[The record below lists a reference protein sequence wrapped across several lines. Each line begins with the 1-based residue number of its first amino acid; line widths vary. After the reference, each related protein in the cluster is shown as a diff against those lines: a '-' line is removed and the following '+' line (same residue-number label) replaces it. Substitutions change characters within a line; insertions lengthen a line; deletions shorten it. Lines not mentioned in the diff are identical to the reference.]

1 MKTINYKY
9 SVATFCVIGLLL
21 FISGQSWGAGW
32 CGEDACNAENR
43 GGNGSSEGSQSSSSS
58 GGIDYG
64 KAAAIGA
71 GAALLFDLLQN
82 SNSSSSSTPS
92 YQDNAEI
99 QRLAE
104 EQRQRQ
110 QKEEEDRFHRAAQE
124 ILNDELYKK
133 SFPDGLGNKKHDRE
147 NEAALQQAMQNCPY
161 DATALPSIMT
171 NEGKDGME
179 QAIIDLIDNGGGT
192 ANAMAMLAAQKTK
205 YLAGMREA
213 EKTAKSTF
221 GGQGTGA
228 AFGDPLAYNCPEGDK
243 AYCSANHMYWMSK
256 DGLALTDYQIKAL
269 NCYRKNGVN

>member
-21 FISGQSWGAGW
+21 FNSGQSWA
-32 CGEDACNAENR
+32 CSYTPEDPCDAEHR
-43 GGNGSSEGSQSSSSS
+43 KGNGSSGGSSSS
-58 GGIDYG
+58 GGMDYG

-82 SNSSSSSTPS
+82 SNSSSSSTSS
-92 YQDNAEI
+92 YQDNAER
-99 QRLAE
+99 QRLQD
-104 EQRQRQ
+104 EQRQHE
-110 QKEEEDRFHRAAQE
+110 QKEEEDNFHRAAGA
-124 ILNDELYKK
+124 ILNDELYKQA
-133 SFPDGLGNKKHDRE
+133 FPDGQGNKQLEGKD
-147 NEAALQQAMQNCPY
+147 EAALQQAMQNCPY

-205 YLAGMREA
+205 YRAGMQEA
-213 EKTAKSTF
+213 EKAAKSTF
-221 GGQGTGA
+221 GGQGIGTK
-228 AFGDPLAYNCPEGDK
+228 FGDPLAYNCPEGQGT
-243 AYCSANHMYWMSK
+243 YCSANHMYWMSK

-269 NCYRKNGVN
+269 DCYRKNGVN